1 MRPDYDSGVPQPA
14 PDGPL
19 EGAGLPRRAVLGGLT
34 AAALVAAGGCSSGSP
49 RPAAH
54 ESAPSDGTTTTPREV
69 SPDVALAITAV
80 GRIGA
85 VADLLHR
92 TVARHRSL
100 RHRLSGLAALHAAHL
115 RLLQDAVPQDRRGG
129 ARGATGGHAHVPHR
143 EHAALEAVLGAE
155 HALRPRL
162 DGLAVQAQSGEFA
175 RLLAAMSAAV
185 GQQLAAVA
193 R

>member
-54 ESAPSDGTTTTPREV
+54 ASGGTTTTAREV

-80 GRIGA
+80 GRIGD

-115 RLLQDAVPQDRRGG
+115 RLLQDAVPQDRRDG
-129 ARGATGGHAHVPHR
+129 ARGATGDHAHVPHR

-193 R
+193 G